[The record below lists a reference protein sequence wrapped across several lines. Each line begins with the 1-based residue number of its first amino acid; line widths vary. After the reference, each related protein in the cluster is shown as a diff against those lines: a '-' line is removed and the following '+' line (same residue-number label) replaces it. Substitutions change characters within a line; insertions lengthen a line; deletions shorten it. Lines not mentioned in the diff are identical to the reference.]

1 MSTKRD
7 SGIKITAFLVGWIIL
22 IFGTIVGLIVWN
34 VTRSWMNGLI
44 VIVSNFFIG
53 VVLLGL
59 SQIMTYQE
67 QQLSELAE
75 LKEIMKSEK

>member
-1 MSTKRD
+1 MSTKSD

-67 QQLSELAE
+67 QQLSELEE

>member
-67 QQLSELAE
+67 QQLSELEE